1 MRTPLTHLVLA
12 LALTHVLS
20 PALGV
25 ACCLAQQAAVEAAAG
40 QTTQGASKSANGEL
54 ASTQTGL
61 AGGAPGPALAGERH
75 SLYRLRKSDIVEL
88 DFTFSPEFNQT
99 VSVQPDGYITLRG
112 VPQIFAER
120 LTVPELVEQVRAAY
134 MNMLNDPE
142 VAAVLKDFD
151 KPYFT
156 AGGEVGHPG
165 KYELRDDIT
174 LTEAV
179 TIAGGFTSAA
189 KHSQVVL
196 FRKVNDDLVESHV
209 VNVKDML
216 KARKLSEDI
225 HLRAGDFVYV
235 PKNSISKIRQYMP
248 VSNLSLYANP
258 QAF

>member
-1 MRTPLTHLVLA
+1 MRRLLTHLGFGLVLTFFPG
-12 LALTHVLS
+12 L
-20 PALGV
+20 
-25 ACCLAQQAAVEAAAG
+25 ACCLGQQAAVEAAAG
-40 QTTQGASKSANGEL
+40 QMTRGVSQSANGEL

-75 SLYRLRKSDIVEL
+75 PLYRLRKSDIVEL

-112 VPQIFAER
+112 IAQIFAER
-120 LTVPELVEQVRAAY
+120 LTIPELVEQVRMAY
-134 MNMLNDPE
+134 ANMLNDPE
-142 VAAVLKDFD
+142 VAVVLKDFD

-179 TIAGGFTSAA
+179 TIAGGFTTAA

-196 FRKVNDDLVESHV
+196 FRKVSDDLVESHV

-216 KARKLSEDI
+216 HARKLSEDI

-235 PKNSISKIRQYMP
+235 PKNAISKIRQYMP

>member
-1 MRTPLTHLVLA
+1 MHFVLA
-12 LALTHVLS
+12 LALTLV
-20 PALGV
+20 LGV
-25 ACCLAQQAAVEAAAG
+25 LCCTAQQEAVEAAAG
-40 QTTQGASKSANGEL
+40 QTTPMMPKSANGEV

-75 SLYRLRKSDIVEL
+75 PLYRLRKSDVVEL

-112 VPQIFAER
+112 VAQIFAER
-120 LTVPELVEQVRAAY
+120 LTIPELVEQVRLAY
-134 MNMLNDPE
+134 ANMLNDPE

-196 FRKVNDDLVESHV
+196 FRKVDGDMVESHV
-209 VNVKDML
+209 INVKDML
-216 KARKLSEDI
+216 KARKLNEDI

-235 PKNSISKIRQYMP
+235 PKNAISKIRQYMP
-248 VSNLSLYANP
+248 VSSLSLYANP